1 MDVIKI
7 IEKLAKT
14 ARNEPITQF
23 DVSDNV
29 MAQINLLQQEK
40 VGLLPLELF
49 AGITAVAASIV
60 TFFSI
65 QAWQYIVNPLF
76 QLFVPYQGVS
86 LW

>member
-14 ARNEPITQF
+14 AQNEPIQQF
-23 DVSDNV
+23 DVSDSI

-40 VGLLPLELF
+40 VGLLPFELF
-49 AGITAVAASIV
+49 AGITAAAASIV
-60 TFFSI
+60 VFFSI
-65 QAWQYIVNPLF
+65 QAWQYIVNPLY
-76 QLFVPYQGVS
+76 QLFAPYQGVS